1 MRLTAGSQHLAQR
14 GPWEVFP
21 DEGDLSELESSAI
34 IWRRWGGGYSHS
46 VGFQVMSGGL
56 KSGALSTKPAQSSPP
71 AAEGGHDVINP
82 VGVAAATLVLTG
94 GFPAPPPGSGPGRP
108 RGGRRPPGQGPRRAR
123 PADPPRAPFLPRR
136 PRAAGALK
144 SPIRQI
150 ESINYEGNNLAA
162 PRGAA
167 AERSRGIRPQIALSL
182 PK

>member
-1 MRLTAGSQHLAQR
+1 M
-14 GPWEVFP
+14 FP
-21 DEGDLSELESSAI
+21 DGSDLSEPVSLGVG
-34 IWRRWGGGYSHS
+34 WGWL
-46 VGFQVMSGGL
+46 FTLCRLSGHEREF
-56 KSGALSTKPAQSSPP
+56 KARTRGALSTEPAQSSLP
-71 AAEGGHDVINP
+71 AAEGGHDVINL
-82 VGVAAATLVLTG
+82 VGVVAATLVLTG

-108 RGGRRPPGQGPRRAR
+108 QGGRRPPGQGPRRAR
-123 PADPPRAPFLPRR
+123 PADPPRALLLPRR